1 MKKLS
6 LKAKLWINCGSLL
19 LILLLVGGIAL
30 KTALTTQTLA
40 GTVQFDSHKQDL
52 SAAIQLAIEKEKVG
66 GRDALLHD
74 DNQYLIAARAEFQQ
88 KSEELKPLLTSST
101 SYQLFS
107 QIQDENA
114 AYCRLVDQGIQR
126 HQAGDHPGAV
136 EIFYGSASK
145 QVRADL
151 KKSTDD
157 LIDWYADLA
166 DKAAKEQV
174 AGNKSAVSVIPIMTA
189 LGFVIGIGI
198 AVFVIRS
205 LVASIKAI
213 VSVMESISNH
223 NLCIPDVEVTTD
235 DELGQAGRALNTMKA
250 NLSRMVRSIT
260 QSAEQLAGATEE
272 IAQGAKQNSSSAH
285 AEAEQ
290 AFQVASAMQEM
301 SATVREV
308 ADHAQHASVASK
320 QSATSARKGGEIA
333 DETLL
338 TMNSIAS
345 STSNAAGRILE
356 LGKSSEKIGNIVAVI
371 TEIAGQTNLLAL
383 NAAIEAAR
391 AGEQGRGFA
400 VVAGEVRRLAER
412 TASATKEIAGMI
424 QTIQTETKVAVSAIE
439 EGQREVEVGVKKT
452 GETGQALK
460 EIIGM
465 SDELGNMVAQI
476 ATAASEQNGAAEQ
489 ITSSISQISGLTQT
503 SSTNADQTAA
513 ACGHLSELA
522 SELHR
527 LVNEFCVES
536 LPIPWAD
543 VPRILGTIPDAFSPS
558 AGRNQGRRNPTPV

>member
-6 LKAKLWINCGSLL
+6 LKAKLWINCGALL
-19 LILLLVGGIAL
+19 LILLLVGGMAL

-40 GTVQFDSHKQDL
+40 GTVKFNTQKQHL
-52 SAAIQLAIEKEKVG
+52 GGEMQLAIEKEKVG

-74 DNQYLIAARAEFQQ
+74 DSKYLTAARVEFQQ
-88 KSEELKPLLTSST
+88 KSDELQPLLTTPT
-101 SYQLFS
+101 SHQLFAA
-107 QIQDENA
+107 IQEQNA
-114 AYCRLVDQGIQR
+114 RYDGFVDQALQK
-126 HQAGDHPGAV
+126 QQSGDHAGAL
-136 EIFYGSASK
+136 EIFYGEGAK
-145 QVRADL
+145 QAKLDL

-157 LIDWYADLA
+157 LMSWYGNLA
-166 DKAAKEQV
+166 DKASKDQI
-174 AGNKSAVSVIPIMTA
+174 AGNKSAVSIIPIMTA
-189 LGFVIGIGI
+189 LGFAIGIGI
-198 AVFVIRS
+198 AIFVIRS
-205 LVASIKAI
+205 LVTSITQI
-213 VSVMESISNH
+213 VSVVEAISQH
-223 NLCIPDVEVTTD
+223 NLCIPDVEVTTN

-272 IAQGAKQNSSSAH
+272 ISQGAKQNSSSAH
-285 AEAEQ
+285 GEAEQ
-290 AFQVASAMQEM
+290 AVQVASAMQEM
-301 SATVREV
+301 TATVREV
-308 ADHAQHASVASK
+308 ADHAEHASVASK

-333 DETLL
+333 DETLI
-338 TMNSIAS
+338 TMNSIAT
-345 STSNAAGRILE
+345 STSNAASRILE

-452 GETGQALK
+452 SETGQALK

-465 SDELGNMVAQI
+465 SDQVGSMVAQI
-476 ATAASEQNGAAEQ
+476 ASAASEQNGAAEQ
-489 ITSSISQISGLTQT
+489 ISSSISQISGLTQT
-503 SSTNADQTAA
+503 SSANADQTAA

-522 SELHR
+522 SELHH
-527 LVNEFCVES
+527 LVNEFCVGEATDS
-536 LPIPWAD
+536 VGGRPTGARPGA
-543 VPRILGTIPDAFSPS
+543 
-558 AGRNQGRRNPTPV
+558 AGRVQPINRPKPRAA

>member
-6 LKAKLWINCGSLL
+6 LKAKLWINCGALL
-19 LILLLVGGIAL
+19 LILLLVGGMAL
-30 KTALTTQTLA
+30 KTAINTQTLA
-40 GTVQFDSHKQDL
+40 ATVKFNAHKQNL
-52 SAAIQLAIEKEKVG
+52 TAEIQLAIEKEKVG

-74 DNQYLIAARAEFQQ
+74 DNKYLTAARAEFQQ
-88 KSEELKPLLTSST
+88 KMDELQPLLTSPT
-101 SYQLFS
+101 SHQLFAAIRE
-107 QIQDENA
+107 QNA
-114 AYCRLVDQGIQR
+114 KYNRLVDQEIQK
-126 HQAGDHPGAV
+126 HQAGDQPGAL
-136 EIFYGSASK
+136 EIFNGEEAK

-157 LIDWYADLA
+157 LIAWYGNLA
-166 DKAAKEQV
+166 DEASNAQI
-174 AGNKSAVSVIPIMTA
+174 AGNKSAVSVIPIETCV
-189 LGFVIGIGI
+189 GFVIGIGI
-198 AVFVIRS
+198 AILVIRS
-205 LVASIKAI
+205 LVASITAI
-213 VSVMESISNH
+213 VSVMESISRH
-223 NLCIPDVEVTTD
+223 NLCIPDIEVTTE
-235 DELGQAGRALNTMKA
+235 DELGQAGRALNAMKA

-272 IAQGAKQNSSSAH
+272 IAQGARQNSASAH
-285 AEAEQ
+285 SEAEQ

-308 ADHAQHASVASK
+308 ADHAQHASVASE
-320 QSATSARKGGEIA
+320 QSASSARKGGEMA
-333 DETLL
+333 DETLS

-356 LGKSSEKIGNIVAVI
+356 LGKSSEQIGNIVAVI
-371 TEIAGQTNLLAL
+371 TDIAGQTNLLAL

-412 TASATKEIAGMI
+412 TASATQEIAGMI
-424 QTIQTETKVAVSAIE
+424 QTIQTETKVAVAAIE
-439 EGQREVEVGVKKT
+439 EGQREVEVGVRKT

-465 SDELGNMVAQI
+465 SDQLGNMVAQI
-476 ATAASEQNGAAEQ
+476 ATAASQQNGAAEQ

-527 LVNEFCVES
+527 LVNEFCVEES
-536 LPIPWAD
+536 VGP
-543 VPRILGTIPDAFSPS
+543 
-558 AGRNQGRRNPTPV
+558 AGERPTDTRFGSGSVLSVNRARPKAA

>member
-1 MKKLS
+1 VKKLS

-290 AFQVASAMQEM
+290 AFQVASAARLGRLQ
-301 SATVREV
+301 TVSNLSPE
-308 ADHAQHASVASK
+308 
-320 QSATSARKGGEIA
+320 GGR
-333 DETLL
+333 D
-338 TMNSIAS
+338 
-345 STSNAAGRILE
+345 
-356 LGKSSEKIGNIVAVI
+356 
-371 TEIAGQTNLLAL
+371 
-383 NAAIEAAR
+383 
-391 AGEQGRGFA
+391 RG
-400 VVAGEVRRLAER
+400 
-412 TASATKEIAGMI
+412 
-424 QTIQTETKVAVSAIE
+424 
-439 EGQREVEVGVKKT
+439 
-452 GETGQALK
+452 
-460 EIIGM
+460 
-465 SDELGNMVAQI
+465 
-476 ATAASEQNGAAEQ
+476 
-489 ITSSISQISGLTQT
+489 
-503 SSTNADQTAA
+503 
-513 ACGHLSELA
+513 
-522 SELHR
+522 
-527 LVNEFCVES
+527 
-536 LPIPWAD
+536 
-543 VPRILGTIPDAFSPS
+543 
-558 AGRNQGRRNPTPV
+558 

>member
-19 LILLLVGGIAL
+19 LILLVVGGIAL

-40 GTVQFDSHKQDL
+40 GTVQFNGHKQDL
-52 SAAIQLAIEKEKVG
+52 AGDIQLAIEKEKVG

-74 DNQYLIAARAEFQQ
+74 DSKYLTAARAEFQE
-88 KSEELKPLLTSST
+88 KSDELKPLLTSAT
-101 SYQLFS
+101 SHQLFS
-107 QIQDENA
+107 QIQDQNA
-114 AYCRLVDQGIQR
+114 AYSGLVDQAIQK
-126 HQAGDHPGAV
+126 HQAGDQAGAV
-136 EIFYGSASK
+136 DIFYGSATK

-157 LIDWYADLA
+157 LIDWYANLA
-166 DKAAKEQV
+166 DKAEKEQV
-174 AGNKSAVSVIPIMTA
+174 AGNKMAVSVIPIMTA
-189 LGFVIGIGI
+189 LGFAIGIGI
-198 AVFVIRS
+198 AILAVRS

-285 AEAEQ
+285 SEAEQ

-465 SDELGNMVAQI
+465 SDQLGNMVAQI

-503 SSTNADQTAA
+503 SSSNADQTAA

-527 LVNEFCVES
+527 LVNEFCVGEPTDS
-536 LPIPWAD
+536 VGGRPADTRTYTGRVQPISRPKSRA
-543 VPRILGTIPDAFSPS
+543 A
-558 AGRNQGRRNPTPV
+558 

>member
-1 MKKLS
+1 VKKLS

-30 KTALTTQTLA
+30 KTAVTTQALA
-40 GTVQFDSHKQDL
+40 AIVQFNGHKQDL
-52 SAAIQLAIEKEKVG
+52 AGDIQLAIEKEKVG

-74 DNQYLIAARAEFQQ
+74 DNKYLTAARAEFQE
-88 KSEELKPLLTSST
+88 KSDGLKPLLTSPT
-101 SYQLFS
+101 SHQLFTA
-107 QIQDENA
+107 IQDQNA
-114 AYCRLVDQGIQR
+114 AYSGLVDQAIQK
-126 HQAGDHPGAV
+126 HQAGDHAGAID
-136 EIFYGSASK
+136 IFYGSATK

-157 LIDWYADLA
+157 LIDWYTNLA
-166 DKAAKEQV
+166 DKAEKEQV
-174 AGNKSAVSVIPIMTA
+174 AANKAAVSVIPVMTA

-205 LVASIKAI
+205 LVASIRPI
-213 VSVMESISNH
+213 VSVMEAISNH
-223 NLCIPDVEVTTD
+223 NLCMPDVEVTTN

-285 AEAEQ
+285 SEAEQ

-308 ADHAQHASVASK
+308 ADHAQHASTASK
-320 QSATSARKGGEIA
+320 RSATSARKGGDIA

-338 TMNSIAS
+338 TMNGIAT
-345 STSNAAGRILE
+345 STSNAAGRIIE

-424 QTIQTETKVAVSAIE
+424 QTIQTETKAAVSAIE

-452 GETGQALK
+452 SETGQALK

-465 SDELGNMVAQI
+465 SDQLGNMVAQI

-503 SSTNADQTAA
+503 SSSNADQTAA

-522 SELHR
+522 SEMHR
-527 LVNEFCVES
+527 LVNEFCVDNSDEAAGS
-536 LPIPWAD
+536 RQTNARTNTGRVQPINRPINRPK
-543 VPRILGTIPDAFSPS
+543 PRA
-558 AGRNQGRRNPTPV
+558 A